1 MNERS
6 ENSLQ
11 KRASIIIPNFSL
23 YQFYINNQEKNKKE
37 LKYKSNEVDTRKYN
51 FITFLPKALFFQFNR
66 PANIYF
72 LISAILQ
79 CIPMISPL
87 GPTSAIVPLI
97 IVLSAS
103 LIREGIE
110 DFARGRL
117 DKQQNEEKCDIYN
130 INTNK
135 WEETQSGKLYVGD
148 VISVIENETF
158 PADIILI
165 DSNLPEGICYIET
178 GTLDGEKTLKLKESS
193 LKTGGLLNQSGIKR
207 NNFGLKGV
215 VFADLPNPELY
226 QLNGK
231 MHLNFVEDKSNNERP
246 LVFDDPLSS
255 KQLLLKGAKLKNT
268 EWVVGIVVY
277 SGLNCKIMKMQ
288 KSL

>member
-1 MNERS
+1 MNDNDNNTRPKKR
-6 ENSLQ
+6 NSV
-11 KRASIIIPNFSL
+11 IIYDLSF
-23 YQFYINNQEKNKKE
+23 YQFYINNAKRNKEE
-37 LKYKSNEVDTRKYN
+37 LKFKSNEVDTRKYN
-51 FITFLPKALFFQFNR
+51 FVTFLPKALFYQFNR

-87 GPTSAIVPLI
+87 GPTSAIIPLA

-110 DFARGRL
+110 DCNRGNL
-117 DKQQNEEKCDIYN
+117 DRQQNEEKCQFYN
-130 INTNK
+130 NVTNK

-148 VISVIENETF
+148 IISVRENDTF
-158 PADIILI
+158 PADIILL

-193 LKTGGLLNQSGIKR
+193 LQTGGWMNLSGIKKE
-207 NNFGLKGV
+207 NFNLSGNVL
-215 VFADLPNPELY
+215 ADLPNPELY

-231 MHLNFVEDKSNNERP
+231 MHLKYLEKR
-246 LVFDDPLSS
+246 
-255 KQLLLKGAKLKNT
+255 
-268 EWVVGIVVY
+268 
-277 SGLNCKIMKMQ
+277 
-288 KSL
+288 